1 MNERIGLIGDN
12 SVEFIRHLIKI
23 WNQNNCAVIVDW
35 RIPWNIA
42 QQMLEEC
49 GVTKCYIDNNC
60 VKDKLEGQ
68 NINIY
73 TYKSVHD
80 IECLPSIVAQS
91 FEVRYTQDEAL
102 ILFSSGT
109 TGKSKGVILTH
120 YAINTNA
127 DAIIKYMRLKEND
140 CIYIIKTLAHS
151 STIVGELL
159 VGLKSGIHIY
169 IAPTILSAS
178 INLEKIQT
186 VGATIVCMNPTI
198 LHIYTITQRIKHYAL
213 QTLRTIY
220 VSGSILSTKD
230 IEDARSS
237 FKNTNVFNVYGLSEA
252 GPRVAAQSEE
262 NVDNK
267 AGGIGRAISG
277 VKIKVV
283 NEQGNPTA
291 ANEKG
296 MICVATPSISKGYV
310 DSTVPLKMIDTEW
323 INTGDIGY
331 FDEDGE
337 LFITGR
343 ADNMILV
350 SSHNVYPEAIEDY
363 IKTLDGISDCIIL
376 SQKDQVYGEK
386 LCCYYISDEELAT
399 EKLKEFCKRRLSTY
413 EIPSNFVRVDK
424 LITNV
429 NGKKVRNISQ
439 YENRG

>member
-1 MNERIGLIGDN
+1 MNKRIGLIGDN

-23 WNQNNCAVIVDW
+23 WNQNDCAVIIDW
-35 RIPWNIA
+35 RIPWNTA

-49 GVTKCYIDNNC
+49 GVTKCHIDSNY
-60 VKDKLEGQ
+60 VKDKLECQ
-68 NINIY
+68 NIEINVFESI
-73 TYKSVHD
+73 HD
-80 IECLPSIVAQS
+80 IEYVPDTVIKS
-91 FEVRYTQDEAL
+91 FEEKYSQDEAL

-159 VGLKSGIHIY
+159 VGLKSGTCIY

-178 INLEKIQT
+178 TNLAKMQT
-186 VGATIVCMNPTI
+186 VGATIVCMNPTV
-198 LHIYTITQRIKHYAL
+198 LHIYTLTQRIKHYAL
-213 QTLRTIY
+213 PTLRTIY
-220 VSGSILSTKD
+220 VSGSILGAKD

-237 FKNTNVFNVYGLSEA
+237 FNNTNIFNVYGLSEA

-262 NVDNK
+262 NVGNK

-277 VKIKVV
+277 VRIKVI

-296 MICVATPSISKGYV
+296 LICVATPSISKGYV
-310 DSTVPLKMIDTEW
+310 DSTVSLKMIDAEW

-343 ADNMILV
+343 ADNMMLV
-350 SSHNVYPEAIEDY
+350 SSHNVYPEEIEDY
-363 IKTLDGISDCIIL
+363 IKTLDGVSDCIIL

-386 LCCYYISDEELAT
+386 LCCYYVSDKELAT

-413 EIPSNFVRVDK
+413 EIPSNFVRLDK

-429 NGKKVRNISQ
+429 NGKKIRNISQ